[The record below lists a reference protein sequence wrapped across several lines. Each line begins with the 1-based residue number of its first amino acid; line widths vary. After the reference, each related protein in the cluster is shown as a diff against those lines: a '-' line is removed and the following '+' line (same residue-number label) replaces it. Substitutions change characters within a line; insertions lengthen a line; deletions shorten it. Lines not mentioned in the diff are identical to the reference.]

1 MANIVR
7 PAAHWKRFST
17 PPVVHLEHIGAGFE
31 FREVEYGPGGSWDH
45 ATTRLHIAAH
55 LDPIR
60 QRIGGPR
67 APFLL
72 VPPSAAVSA
81 PGDRLAGSWE
91 GSGRARHLMIA
102 PDLVARFA
110 GHEFAS
116 DLAKRRHFA
125 RVREPDA
132 EDAIVDHLMSTLA
145 LDIRSSNPA
154 GPMFLEMVVGALVQ
168 RTLRTGTLSSREPAS
183 SGGLPPGQL
192 RRVLD
197 AIEARLTGR
206 PSLAELAA
214 MLDVSTRYF
223 SRAFRASTGQSP
235 HQYVLRRRVERA
247 RGLIERGELSLSETA
262 IAAGF
267 ADHSQMATTFRAVL
281 RVPPSYFRR
290 RPKSQN

>member
-1 MANIVR
+1 MASIVR

-45 ATTRLHIAAH
+45 VTTKLHIASH

-91 GSGRARHLMIA
+91 GAGHARHLMVA
-102 PDLVARFA
+102 PNLVARFA
-110 GHEFAS
+110 GHEFSPDNAT
-116 DLAKRRHFA
+116 RRHFA
-125 RVREPDA
+125 RVRDPDA
-132 EDAIVDHLMSTLA
+132 EDAIVGHLISTLA
-145 LDIRSSNPA
+145 LELRSGNPG
-154 GPMFLEMVVGALVQ
+154 GPMFLEMIVGALVQ
-168 RTLRTGTLSSREPAS
+168 RTLRRGTAATRDVVS
-183 SGGLPPGQL
+183 SGGLPPAQL
-192 RRVLD
+192 RRVLQ
-197 AIEARLTGR
+197 AIELRLTGR
-206 PSLAELAA
+206 PSLADLAA
-214 MLDVSTRYF
+214 MLDVST
-223 SRAFRASTGQSP
+223 GQSP
-235 HQYVLRRRVERA
+235 HQYILRRRVERA
-247 RGLIERGELSLSETA
+247 RSLIEKGELSLSETA

-281 RVPPSYFRR
+281 RVPPSHFRR
-290 RPKSQN
+290 RRKSAN

>member
-1 MANIVR
+1 MASIVR

-45 ATTRLHIAAH
+45 VTTKLHIASH

-91 GSGRARHLMIA
+91 GAGHARHLMVA
-102 PDLVARFA
+102 PNLVARFA
-110 GHEFAS
+110 GHEFSPDNAT
-116 DLAKRRHFA
+116 RRHFA
-125 RVREPDA
+125 RVRDPDA
-132 EDAIVDHLMSTLA
+132 EDAIVGHLMSTLA
-145 LDIRSSNPA
+145 LEIRSGNPG
-154 GPMFLEMVVGALVQ
+154 GPTFLEMIVGALVQ
-168 RTLRTGTLSSREPAS
+168 RTLRRGTAEARDVVS
-183 SGGLPPGQL
+183 SGGLPPAQL
-192 RRVLD
+192 RRVLQ
-197 AIEARLTGR
+197 AIELRLTGR
-206 PSLAELAA
+206 PSLADLAT

-235 HQYVLRRRVERA
+235 HQYILRRRVERA
-247 RGLIERGELSLSETA
+247 RSLIEKGELSLSETA

-281 RVPPSYFRR
+281 RVPPSHFRR
-290 RPKSQN
+290 RRKSAN